1 MRKFLER
8 HGDKRFEW
16 SEAKQLSLFQIF
28 FAFAI
33 PSAIAFTGFRFVLPA
48 VHAAGAP
55 SILAWPVIAS
65 VMLLGFT
72 VAPLWLMHREA
83 KELEISLQQR
93 LCLKPLNRKQWL
105 VASAILIVGLIVAGA
120 TGSLNG
126 IWMGITGLSVP
137 EYFPFFLNPAVDPM
151 AMAPEALTPGFQ
163 LKGAYWLI
171 GLMIVTLLLNIL
183 VEEIY
188 FRAWL
193 LPKMMTLGT
202 VAWAVNGVAFALYHT
217 FQLWLLPQ
225 LIPLSLFM
233 AFVVYYTRS
242 IWPAFVFH
250 LAINSLSVGAIVYL
264 IVS

>member
-1 MRKFLER
+1 M
-8 HGDKRFEW
+8 DKRFEW
-16 SEAKQLSLFQIF
+16 PEAKQLSLFQIF
-28 FAFAI
+28 LAFAI

-55 SILAWPVIAS
+55 SIVAWPVIAS

-83 KELEISLQQR
+83 KELEISLKER
-93 LCLKPLNRKQWL
+93 MCLRPLNRKQWL
-105 VASAILIVGLIVAGA
+105 VASAILIVGLIVADA

-137 EYFPFFLNPAVDPM
+137 DYFPFFLNPAVDPM
-151 AMAPEALTPGFQ
+151 AMAPEALTP
-163 LKGAYWLI
+163 

-242 IWPAFVFH
+242 IWPALVFH
-250 LAINSLSVGAIVYL
+250 LAVNSLSVGAIVYL